1 MTTGDAMNRGAF
13 VLIVALLWG
22 PVLVTAQLLPEQPP
36 APQAVA
42 RIVEPAPSAPL
53 SMDPAAATTTD
64 PAASPLPGARPSEPE
79 ADPAGYMEQEGGAEA
94 LERWWASYGER
105 LRHAK

>member
-1 MTTGDAMNRGAF
+1 
-13 VLIVALLWG
+13 
-22 PVLVTAQLLPEQPP
+22 
-36 APQAVA
+36 
-42 RIVEPAPSAPL
+42 
-53 SMDPAAATTTD
+53 MDPAAATTTD